1 MFVLKQVFGVFYD
14 PVFFFVNILLPKLGN
29 CITITN
35 TGHDSRD
42 PVPSPSLARPHLGW
56 SLPPNPS
63 LGLGSPRRGS
73 WEAVDTVQWHACPVG
88 EGCV

>member
-42 PVPSPSLARPHLGW
+42 PVPSPSLARPHLGVV
-56 SLPPNPS
+56 STS
-63 LGLGSPRRGS
+63 KSFS
-73 WEAVDTVQWHACPVG
+73 WAG
-88 EGCV
+88 EP